1 MEKKTQELKNQSQ
14 SQESLKDHRKVWDCG
29 STLYDSFELNS
40 LKRQLDSA
48 IVSRTLSMPHIS
60 DRRFDIVPP
69 PIPKKSSKIS
79 RSLNRL
85 IKSIFSKSNKQE
97 RSLQDPC
104 YVVYDKSGALT
115 TIPEVPEIDYG
126 LFSPEIEYS
135 SLVTKTASD
144 RFKAAPI
151 IGISCA

>member
-1 MEKKTQELKNQSQ
+1 MEKKTQELINQNQSQ
-14 SQESLKDHRKVWDCG
+14 KQYSDHRKVWDCG

-40 LKRQLDSA
+40 FKRHLDSA
-48 IVSRTLSMPHIS
+48 IASRTLSMPHIP
-60 DRRFDIVPP
+60 DRRFDVVVPP
-69 PIPKKSSKIS
+69 PPVLKKSSKIS

-85 IKSIFSKSNKQE
+85 IKSVFSKSNKQD
-97 RSLQDPC
+97 RGQY

-115 TIPEVPEIDYG
+115 TIPEGPEIDYG
-126 LFSPEIEYS
+126 VFSPEIEYS
-135 SLVTKTASD
+135 SLVKKTASD